1 MHVHAQSTVEL
12 DRNVVLVLSGSDQHV
27 AITTSITT
35 SSPLFSIMFDAI
47 EMTVLIM
54 FVWSYRDN
62 GTRLDIS
69 LRRPRTVSS

>member
-1 MHVHAQSTVEL
+1 MHIHAQSTVEL
-12 DRNVVLVLSGSDQHV
+12 DRNVVLVLSGYDQHV

-35 SSPLFSIMFDAI
+35 SSPRFIMVDAI

-62 GTRLDIS
+62 GTRLGIS